1 MADRLMLLP
10 SADPARS
17 RLLRIPLDLAP
28 AEAYRQVTG
37 VIAALESADGHG
49 GGPGGA
55 RVPVEA
61 VIEALE
67 DLGFEALDLILG
79 PSLD

>member
-1 MADRLMLLP
+1 MADQLMLLP
-10 SADPARS
+10 CTDPARS
-17 RLLRIPLDLAP
+17 LLVRLPQDLAP

-37 VIAALESADGHG
+37 LIAALESADGQG

-55 RVPVEA
+55 RVSAEE
-61 VIEALE
+61 VIDALE
-67 DLGFEALDLILG
+67 EQGFESLDLILG

>member
-1 MADRLMLLP
+1 MADQLMLLP
-10 SADPARS
+10 SSDPERC
-17 RLLRIPLDLAP
+17 RLLRMPQDLAP

-37 VIAALESADGHG
+37 LMAALESAQGHG
-49 GGPGGA
+49 GGPGGG
-55 RVPVEA
+55 RVPVEE

-67 DLGFEALDLILG
+67 ERGFELLPLVLG

>member
-1 MADRLMLLP
+1 MADQLMLLP
-10 SADPARS
+10 STDPSRS
-17 RLLRIPLDLAP
+17 LLVRLPQDLAP

-37 VIAALESADGHG
+37 VIAALESANGHG

-55 RVPVEA
+55 RVPVEE
-61 VIEALE
+61 VIDALE
-67 DLGFEALDLILG
+67 EQGFESLDLILG